1 MSFVCYYHSLRG
13 NYKLYTLNNNL
24 DFTIILITFI
34 KFLVSILITSS
45 LIFSWQYF
53 FSKKLS
59 YLKIFIANSFAHL
72 FYLFGFIVEGILE
85 SRYQINASEFT
96 AFRFV
101 PIDKTSE
108 YFYILESLVIWDFF
122 YVILLTTF
130 LYRQAEQKFVSF
142 FLDML
147 LLNIILTVL
156 WMLCQ
161 ILIILFSNS

>member
-1 MSFVCYYHSLRG
+1 MHFVCYYYLLLG
-13 NYKLYTLNNNL
+13 NYKLCTLNNNL
-24 DFTIILITFI
+24 DYTIILITFI
-34 KFLVSILITSS
+34 KFLVSILITTSF
-45 LIFSWQYF
+45 IFSWQYF
-53 FSKKLS
+53 FSKKIS

-72 FYLFGFIVEGILE
+72 IYLFGFIVEGFIE
-85 SRYQINASEFT
+85 SRYQINPSEFT
-96 AFRFV
+96 VFRFV
-101 PIDKTSE
+101 PIAETSE
-108 YFYILESLVIWDFF
+108 YFYVLESLVIWDFF

-130 LYRQAEQKFVSF
+130 LYRKVEQKFVSF